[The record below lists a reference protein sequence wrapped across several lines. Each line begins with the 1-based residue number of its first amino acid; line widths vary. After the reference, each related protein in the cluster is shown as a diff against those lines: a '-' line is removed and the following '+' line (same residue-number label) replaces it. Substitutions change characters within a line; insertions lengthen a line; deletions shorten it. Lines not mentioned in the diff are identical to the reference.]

1 VHAGEEV
8 GGVQAVV
15 GDPVAVGAGGAGDQ
29 SAGFESAQV
38 IGGLSGV
45 TAPGGSARSSVVSV
59 RRSRLVNPLVWW
71 PNVSSA

>member
-38 IGGLSGV
+38 IGGLSGGDG
-45 TAPGGSARSSVVSV
+45 TGWQSAQFGGERAQIAVGEPVG
-59 RRSRLVNPLVWW
+59 LV
-71 PNVSSA
+71 AKRQ